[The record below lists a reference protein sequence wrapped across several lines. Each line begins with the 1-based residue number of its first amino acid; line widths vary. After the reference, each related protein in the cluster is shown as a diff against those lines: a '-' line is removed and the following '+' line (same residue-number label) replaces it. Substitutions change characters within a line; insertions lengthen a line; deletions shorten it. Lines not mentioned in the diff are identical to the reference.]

1 MIKTDIIAP
10 ITWDALPFHRIV
22 QTGERPM
29 PNLEATLFGKFK
41 IEQRG
46 FTFKGIR
53 ARKVQEL
60 LSYLL
65 IFRNHAQSR
74 ELLCETLWA
83 GQPSLNSR
91 KYLRQTL
98 WRLQS
103 AIKTSNSGRELK
115 LHVDNHWIQINV
127 SDKFWLDVEEFEKI
141 FNLVINKKTSE
152 LSTRDHKLMEYAA
165 RLYKGD
171 LLEGWYLDWCLFERE
186 RFQTMHLML
195 LDKLVQFCEL
205 NKKYETGLS
214 YGIEILR
221 HDHAYERTHRQLMR
235 LYFMTGNRTEALH
248 QYDRCV
254 LALGAELGV
263 EPSQRTKQL
272 YEQIRLDKF
281 QPQSFT
287 EKTTVVKTKVRATP
301 VLKDLFHRLE
311 EVSATLRRLEH
322 KIEKEIVGLEDGVS
336 DQS

>member
-1 MIKTDIIAP
+1 
-10 ITWDALPFHRIV
+10 
-22 QTGERPM
+22 M
-29 PNLEATLFGKFK
+29 PNLEATFFGKFN

-46 FTFKGIR
+46 FTIKGIR

-74 ELLCETLWA
+74 EVLCETLW
-83 GQPSLNSR
+83 GDLPSLNSR
-91 KYLRQTL
+91 QYLRQTL

-103 AIKTSNSGRELK
+103 AIKTNNSEQELK

-127 SDKFWLDVEEFEKI
+127 SHEFWLDVEEFEKI
-141 FNLVINKKTSE
+141 FNLVIAKRTPE
-152 LSTRDHKLMEYAA
+152 LRTRDHKLMEYAA

-171 LLEGWYLDWCLFERE
+171 LLDGWYPDWCLFERE

-205 NKKYETGLS
+205 NKKYETGLL

-254 LALGAELGV
+254 LALRAELGV
-263 EPSQRTKQL
+263 EPSQRTKRL

-281 QPQSFT
+281 EPQSSA
-287 EKTTVVKTKVRATP
+287 EITTVIKTKVRATP
-301 VLKDLFHRLE
+301 VLKDVLHRLE
-311 EVSATLRRLEH
+311 EVSATLDRLEH
-322 KIEKEIVGLEDGVS
+322 KFEKEIVGPGDAVS